1 MRTINYDEH
10 VERIVEKIKEKSMR
24 PRTTGKSR
32 LDMPLRSNKMH
43 DPQEEIALFLL
54 DYYRWRKAL
63 ASGEIEKLDPRRYR
77 MKWVH
82 G

>member
-24 PRTTGKSR
+24 LRSTGKSR
-32 LDMPLRSNKMH
+32 LDMPLRSDKMR
-43 DPQEEIALFLL
+43 DQQEKIALFLL

>member
-24 PRTTGKSR
+24 QRMTGKSR

-43 DPQEEIALFLL
+43 DPQEERALFLL

-63 ASGEIEKLDPRRYR
+63 ASGEIEKLDPRRYH
-77 MKWVH
+77 MKWVQ

>member
-32 LDMPLRSNKMH
+32 LDMPLRSNKMR
-43 DPQEEIALFLL
+43 DPQEKIALFLL

-63 ASGEIEKLDPRRYR
+63 ASGEIEKLGPRRYH
-77 MKWVH
+77 MKWVQ